1 MPTLKY
7 ADYRTPPRQSMLTW
21 KAALYIRL
29 SKDDGDKQESNSV
42 TYQREILKEHIKLH
56 PDIEIYDIYVDDG
69 WSGTNFVRPNF
80 VRMMEDIYAGKVN
93 CVVVKDLSR
102 FCRNASEGG
111 QYLDNTFVR
120 LRVRFIAINNGIDTA
135 SNNMNA
141 ATQCISVGVT
151 NVINESVAATTS
163 VNVRGTLNVN
173 RQQGKFIGSF
183 ASYGYKKDPFD
194 HHKLLIDDET
204 APIVRMIFQKFIDG
218 QSIIGIT
225 KELNEMGIPNPST
238 YKKLK
243 GFNYKHPVGASNDG
257 LWPDSSVRMILRN
270 RMYTGDMIQGKNT
283 TVSYKIKQCRA
294 IPKEDWIIVENTHEA
309 IIDKETFDKAQS
321 LFTKHTRSNSETKYV
336 HLFAGLVRCSDCKRI
351 MNKKTNHH
359 SYGTYR
365 YFRCS
370 TARKMQKTACTNHS
384 IRIDKLEQ
392 AILVFLQT
400 TIRTAVE
407 FSELLEKINASP
419 LRKQESSHLQKTL
432 ASQQNE
438 RTKCMQAM
446 ADLYPDWKNGLLEQ
460 DEYLLI
466 KANLKEKIAALDA
479 MILNL
484 QESIDAYKDGVTTE
498 NDFIS
503 HFIKYQNIDHLSRAM
518 LVELVED
525 ILVYE
530 GGKIEVTLKFRDAY
544 EQVVEYIESNR
555 DIIVES

>member
-1 MPTLKY
+1 MSILKATDERMPLRPVP
-7 ADYRTPPRQSMLTW
+7 ALWR
-21 KAALYIRL
+21 AALYIRL

-42 TYQREILKEHIKLH
+42 TYQREILKEHLKLH
-56 PDIEIYDIYVDDG
+56 PDVELYDTYIDDG
-69 WSGTNFVRPNF
+69 WSGTNFDRPAF
-80 VRMMEDIYAGKVN
+80 IRMMEDIYSGRVN

-135 SNNMNA
+135 SSHMNA

-183 ASYGYKKDPFD
+183 ASYGYQKDPSD
-194 HHKLLIDDET
+194 HHKLVVDTET
-204 APIVRMIFQKFIDG
+204 APIVRMIFQRFING
-218 QSIIGIT
+218 QSIIGIAKT
-225 KELNEMGIPNPST
+225 LNEMGIPNPST
-238 YKKLK
+238 YKRLK
-243 GFNYKHPVGASNDG
+243 GLHYKHPVGASNDG

-283 TVSYKIKQCRA
+283 TVSYKIRQCRA
-294 IPKEDWIIVENTHEA
+294 IPKEDWIVVENTHEA
-309 IIDKETFDKAQS
+309 IIDKETFEKAQA
-321 LFTKHTRSNSETKYV
+321 LFSRHTRSTPATGQV
-336 HLFAGLVRCSDCKRI
+336 HLFAGLVRCSTCKRS
-351 MNKKTNHH
+351 MSKKTNHH
-359 SYGTYR
+359 PYGTYH

-370 TARKMQKTACTNHS
+370 TARKMQKSACTNHS
-384 IRIDKLEQ
+384 IRMDKLEQ
-392 AILVFLQT
+392 AILVYLQT

-407 FSELLEKINASP
+407 FRELLEKINASP
-419 LRKQESSHLQKTL
+419 LGRQEASHLQKTL
-432 ASQQNE
+432 AAQQHE
-438 RTKCMQAM
+438 RAKCMQAM
-446 ADLYPDWKNGLLEQ
+446 AELYPDWKNGLLEQ

-479 MILNL
+479 MIQNL
-484 QESIDAYKDGVTTE
+484 EKSVADYRNGITSD

-503 HFIKYQNIDHLSRAM
+503 HFMKYQNIDHLSRAM
-518 LVELVED
+518 LVELIEE

-544 EQVVEYIESNR
+544 EQVVEYIEAHK
-555 DIIVES
+555 DIIVEV